1 MSAWPAK
8 LRPMTRRKGMLGS
21 GPHPSVA
28 PPIKE
33 KRNMTEL
40 AKREATTPYRYRK
53 YTPEQ
58 IIGALEQSKGMISP
72 AARALGCDRNTIKR
86 YLKEYTAVA
95 QAIADER
102 EATTDLA
109 ENKLYEAIQ
118 RGEAWAIC
126 FYLKCQGKQR
136 GYIEKAEITGAG
148 GGPVSIKLVYDE

>member
-1 MSAWPAK
+1 LTAWPAK
-8 LRPMTRRKGMLGS
+8 LRPRTRRKGMLGS
-21 GPHPSVA
+21 GPHPSVT
-28 PPIKE
+28 PPKKE
-33 KRNMTEL
+33 SMTEL
-40 AKREATTPYRYRK
+40 AKREATTPYRK

-72 AARALGCDRNTIKR
+72 TARALGCDRNTIKR

-109 ENKLYEAIQ
+109 ENTLYQAIEN
-118 RGEAWAIC
+118 GEAWAIC

-136 GYIEKAEITGAG
+136 GYIEKAEIGGAN
-148 GGPVSIKLVYDE
+148 GGPVAVKLVYDG